1 MTISPSGTRIA
12 VKGAVMDT
20 YIARR
25 DEGNITYYVSDFE
38 SGAFTESRDNAQRFE
53 GPGWA
58 EKVAG
63 LGAVLEQVIP

>member
-1 MTISPSGTRIA
+1 MTTSPSGTKIA

-25 DEGNITYYVSDFE
+25 DEGNVTYYISDLE
-38 SGAFTESRDNAQRFE
+38 SGAFTESRENAQRFE

-58 EKVAG
+58 EQVAG
-63 LGAVLEQVIP
+63 LGAVLERVIP

>member
-1 MTISPSGTRIA
+1 MTISPSGTEIA

-25 DEGNITYYVSDFE
+25 DEGNVIYYVSDLE

-58 EKVAG
+58 DQVAAV
-63 LGAVLEQVIP
+63 GAVLERVIP